1 MMEEL
6 SNIREIDDLRS
17 LTAYPSF
24 EENTFKVRLKEL
36 ESLGI
41 TSVLSYGNTKIRNF
55 SILGKGCVGLAVLVK
70 YRKKICA
77 LKIRRTD
84 ANRLHMYNEVLM
96 HSLANAAN
104 VGPILIDFSENFIL
118 MEFIDGRNIVDWSAV
133 DSILTEDIY
142 NVMVSTLEQCYAL
155 DRIKLDHGQLSHLKC
170 HLIVSPQKKPTII
183 DFESASV
190 GRKPSNVTAAANTFL
205 AAISLDL
212 RLKYIVRRYQT
223 EEIIRSLR
231 EYKRTMTRESFN
243 KIIKLFYS
251 ALFS

>member
-1 MMEEL
+1 MMEES

-24 EENTFKVRLKEL
+24 EDNTFKDRLKEL

-41 TSVLSYGNTKIRNF
+41 TSILSYGNTKIRNF

-84 ANRLHMYNEVLM
+84 ANRLHMYNEVMM
-96 HSLANAAN
+96 HSLANAADI
-104 VGPILIDFSENFIL
+104 GPILIDFSENFIL
-118 MEFIDGRNIVDWSAV
+118 MEFINGRNIVAWSAG
-133 DSILTEDIY
+133 DGILNEDIY
-142 NVMVSTLEQCYAL
+142 NVLVSTLEQCYAL

-170 HLIVSPQKKPTII
+170 HLIISPQKKPTII

-205 AAISLDL
+205 TARSLYP
-212 RLKYIVRRYQT
+212 RLNYIMRKNQT
-223 EEIIRSLR
+223 EEIIRSLS
-231 EYKRTMTRESFN
+231 EYKKTMTRESFD

>member
-24 EENTFKVRLKEL
+24 EDNTFKARLKEL

-41 TSVLSYGNTKIRNF
+41 TSILSYGNTKIRNF

-96 HSLANAAN
+96 HSLANAADI
-104 VGPILIDFSENFIL
+104 GPILIDFSENFIL
-118 MEFIDGRNIVDWSAV
+118 MEFINGRNIVAWSAG
-133 DSILTEDIY
+133 DGILNEDIY
-142 NVMVSTLEQCYAL
+142 NVLVSTLEQCYAL

-170 HLIVSPQKKPTII
+170 HLIISLQKKPTII

-205 AAISLDL
+205 TGRSLYPSL
-212 RLKYIVRRYQT
+212 NYIVRKNQT
-223 EEIIRSLR
+223 EEIIRSLS
-231 EYKRTMTRESFN
+231 EYKKTMTRESFD

>member
-6 SNIREIDDLRS
+6 SDIKEIDDLRS

-24 EENTFKVRLKEL
+24 EDNTFEARLKEL

-84 ANRLHMYNEVLM
+84 ANRLNMYNEVFM

-118 MEFIDGRNIVDWSAV
+118 MEFIDGRNIVDWSAGDCV
-133 DSILTEDIY
+133 LGEDVY
-142 NVMVSTLEQCYAL
+142 HVLASTLEQCYAL

-170 HLIVSPQKKPTII
+170 HLIVSPQKEPTII

-190 GRKPSNVTAAANTFL
+190 GRKPNNVTAAANTFL
-205 AAISLDL
+205 AIKSLDL
-212 RLKYIVRRYQT
+212 RMNYIVHKYQT

-231 EYKRTMTRESFN
+231 EYKRNMTRESFN
-243 KIIKLFYS
+243 KIIELFYS
-251 ALFS
+251 AIFS